1 MSASDPGGRNA
12 AIRPGPDVA
21 VEDRRDQLVDLISA
35 GTEPDR
41 DDLTDWIRST
51 EPLTDSE
58 TVNRIVDRLTGRAD
72 GLGAIESLLVDPTV
86 TEVMINGPGPVWLDR
101 GRRLEPTDVELDEPD
116 IGLLLERILDPL
128 GLRVDRSSPM
138 VDARLPDGSRVNA
151 VVPPLALDGPI
162 VTIRRFATEAVSL
175 EAFGDT
181 ELIDLLRRLTDDR
194 ATMLVVGSTA
204 AGKTTLLNAIGGELH
219 PDERVVTIEDTA
231 ELQLP
236 GRHVVRLEARPPNS
250 EGVGE
255 VTMRQLVRNA
265 LRMRPDRLVI
275 GEVRGPEALDLV
287 LALNTGHRGSL
298 ATCHASSPDGALRRL
313 ATLSLLGAADLP
325 PLAVK
330 EQVHGAFDVIVHVSR
345 VGSDRRIVTVATVPD
360 DPDRPPVSVW
370 SFPNR

>member
-1 MSASDPGGRNA
+1 MIAQEPAGQEA
-12 AIRPGPDVA
+12 QTHHPTAVA

-35 GTEPDR
+35 GSKLDR
-41 DDLTDWIRST
+41 DDLIDWVRST
-51 EPLTDSE
+51 EPLADTE
-58 TVNRIVDRLTGRAD
+58 TVNRIVDRLTGRAE
-72 GLGAIESLLVDPTV
+72 GLGAIDSLLVDPTV

-101 GRRLEPTDVELDEPD
+101 GHTLEPTDLELDEPD
-116 IGLLLERILDPL
+116 IGVLLERILDPL

-162 VTIRRFATEAVSL
+162 VTIRRFATEAVTL
-175 EAFGDT
+175 EAFGDAD
-181 ELIDLLRRLTDDR
+181 LIDLLRQLIDDR

-204 AGKTTLLNAIGGELH
+204 AGKTTLLNAIGGVLH

-231 ELQLP
+231 ELRLP

-250 EGVGE
+250 EGIGE

-287 LALNTGHRGSL
+287 LALNTGHQGSL
-298 ATCHASSPDGALRRL
+298 ATCHASSPGGALRRL

-325 PLAVK
+325 PLAVN
-330 EQVHGAFDVIVHVSR
+330 EQVHGAFDVIVHVAR
-345 VGSDRRIVTVATVPD
+345 VGSARRIVTVATVPD
-360 DPDRPPVSVW
+360 DPDRPPVSLW
-370 SFPNR
+370 SHPNR